1 MSLHHL
7 LAMKLRPAAV
17 ILIAALLIAA
27 PPASATLALT
37 GPPQAVEKNYHFTVP
52 FSLTLAHPCQP
63 ALVFITGSTTVNL
76 TAVTGS
82 SFKMSI
88 KMTATGTG
96 QEAGANG
103 LPLANGSL
111 PYDYTSEVLST
122 TEFPDG
128 TPAYFGHTL
137 TVAGEMARPAA
148 DDPDILEVFTVK
160 LIFDVEYK
168 NGVPGAPTLKTID
181 VSCQ

>member
-1 MSLHHL
+1 MSPHNL
-7 LAMKLRPAAV
+7 LAMKLRPSAA

-27 PPASATLALT
+27 PPASATLVLT
-37 GPPQAVEKNYHFTVP
+37 APPPVEANYRFTVP
-52 FSLTLAHPCQP
+52 FSLTVAHPCQP
-63 ALVFITGSTTVNL
+63 ALVFMKGSTTLNL

-82 SFKMSI
+82 GFKMSI
-88 KMTATGTG
+88 KVTATGTG

-103 LPLANGSL
+103 LPLANGSV
-111 PYDYTSEVLST
+111 PYDYRSEVLST

-137 TVAGEMARPAA
+137 TVAGEMTRPAA
-148 DDPDILEVFTVK
+148 DDPDIIEVFTVK

-168 NGVPGAPTLKTID
+168 NGVPSAPTLKTID